1 MSSSKLKP
9 DFNPAVSSANKR
21 VSKLVIVGRSLI
33 KHRNNNGPR
42 MLPWSTDM
50 SIDISL
56 DKCPLISIPLQ
67 QPHLILVFLGVFH
80 DSQHR
85 MLF

>member
-9 DFNPAVSSANKR
+9 DFNPAVSSANKS

-33 KHRNNNGPR
+33 KHRNNNGPS

-56 DKCPLISIPLQ
+56 DKCPLIST
-67 QPHLILVFLGVFH
+67 H
-80 DSQHR
+80 
-85 MLF
+85 